1 MDNNGFLQILKGK
14 NEMEEEIIS
23 IKLQEIKSQINDRMF
38 TALDKEK
45 TRISIGDGVRVSLGR
60 HEVQNFHA

>member
-1 MDNNGFLQILKGK
+1 
-14 NEMEEEIIS
+14 MEEEIIS